1 MTWAAASIW
10 IVGKIGTAVG
20 WGYIDIAI
28 ILAAAN
34 LAIFKFRAPI
44 QSVQLRGHQSELR
57 RLAHARRDARA
68 FSSWYAYPACPTYP
82 CRPSGFLL

>member
-34 LAIFKFRAPI
+34 LAVFKFRAPL
-44 QSVQLRGHQSELR
+44 QNVQLRGHQSELR
-57 RLAHARRDARA
+57 RLAHTAGTQEHLAAGTLIQRTRRIDAR
-68 FSSWYAYPACPTYP
+68 PAG
-82 CRPSGFLL
+82 SLL